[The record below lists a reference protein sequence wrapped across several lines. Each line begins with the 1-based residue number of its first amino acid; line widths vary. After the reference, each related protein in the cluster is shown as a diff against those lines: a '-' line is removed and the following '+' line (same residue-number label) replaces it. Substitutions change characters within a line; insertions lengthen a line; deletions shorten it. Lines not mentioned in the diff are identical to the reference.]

1 MTISDNIRRVF
12 PFLLLTAYGIF
23 TCSYFIFPEYSDP
36 YRFFAR
42 VVFALGVFVFFS
54 STKQLWGHL
63 PFKAIV
69 AYLCYLLL
77 SGFWSDPFEWFLL
90 GQKFTIAVYILCFI
104 AITHYLV
111 HWNSALYERMLQT
124 CILFAALAATVSLVC
139 FYREHEFPSQRL
151 MPMGSLTNIN
161 EFSNVYGI
169 LAILAMGFALKV
181 HKLQHKTPFLLA
193 VAVFIA
199 IAWFGQSRTAFT
211 SLIIALVLTGDL
223 VLNKRKGLYV
233 VALIVLAGSLVLIF
247 PDVIEQAI
255 LRGQGLRP
263 LIWSTAWD
271 QALTA
276 PLLGHG
282 LISPVAI
289 HVDGRAFATIH
300 NAYLQIFWIAGSVGV
315 LLFLVLLVVAFR
327 SAWIWGRQHQDFT
340 IFSML
345 LFATCVMTTGVD
357 TLIDRPRDQ
366 WMLFWFPLALLLAY
380 QSLSPRLL
388 PGSTRGAHAASDKSS
403 GNPA

>member
-1 MTISDNIRRVF
+1 MTISDNIRRIF

-23 TCSYFIFPEYSDP
+23 TCSYFIFTQYSEP
-36 YRFFAR
+36 YRFFGR
-42 VVFALGVFVFFS
+42 TVFVLGLFVFFS
-54 STKQLWGHL
+54 SMKQFWGHSL
-63 PFKAIV
+63 FKAIV

-77 SGFWSDPFEWFLL
+77 SGFWSNPFDWFLL

-104 AITHYLV
+104 AITHYLA
-111 HWNSALYERMLQT
+111 HWNSALFERMLQI
-124 CILFAALAATVSLVC
+124 CVLFAALAGTVSVLS
-139 FYREHEFPSQRL
+139 FYRDHDFPSERL
-151 MPMGSLTNIN
+151 MAIGSLTNIN

-169 LAILAMGFALKV
+169 LAILAMGFAV
-181 HKLQHKTPFLLA
+181 RVQKLHHKTPFLLA

-247 PDVIEQAI
+247 PDVIEQAA

-282 LISPVAI
+282 LISPLAI
-289 HVDGRAFATIH
+289 HVDGGVFKTAH
-300 NAYLQIFWIAGSVGV
+300 NAYLQIFWLAGGVGV
-315 LLFLVLLVVAFR
+315 LLFLVLLVIAFR
-327 SAWIWGRQHQDFT
+327 TAWSWGLQHRDFT

-345 LFATCVMTTGVD
+345 VFASLVMTTGVD

-366 WMLFWFPLALLLAY
+366 WMLFWFPLSLLLAY
-380 QSLSPRLL
+380 QSLGPRLL
-388 PGSTRGAHAASDKSS
+388 PDSRREVQAASDPNS
-403 GNPA
+403 GNPL